1 MKITVLGAGAWGTA
15 LARLLIQEGNPVVL
29 WGHDADHLR
38 DLQRIGRNERYLPG
52 IELPRD
58 LQFATDPARSIRDAE
73 CIVVAVPS
81 KGFRDATQHLKKFSG
96 IIISVTKG
104 IEYET

>member
-15 LARLLIQEGNPVVL
+15 LARLLVQEGNPVVL
-29 WGHDADHLR
+29 WGHNADHLR
-38 DLQRIGRNERYLPG
+38 DIQRSGHNERYLPG

-58 LQFATDPARSIRDAE
+58 LQFETDPAGSIREAE

-81 KGFRDATQHLKKFSG
+81 KGFREATQHLKTFSG
-96 IIISVTKG
+96 SIISVTKG
-104 IEYET
+104 IEHD